1 MTMRN
6 VDILF
11 QIELDCVKF
20 QRLLVS
26 DDSVSY
32 DEYKQLY
39 LTLNHFVKML
49 DTEIKKYYRSMV
61 K

>member
-11 QIELDCVKF
+11 QIQLDCVKF

-32 DEYKQLY
+32 DDYKRLY

-49 DTEIKKYYRSMV
+49 DIEIQKYYRNKV

>member
-20 QRLLVS
+20 QRLLLS

-32 DEYKQLY
+32 DDYKQLY
-39 LTLNHFVKML
+39 LTLNNFVKRL
-49 DTEIKKYYRSMV
+49 DSEIKKYYNNKV

>member
-20 QRLLVS
+20 QRLLLS

-32 DEYKQLY
+32 DDYKQLY
-39 LTLNHFVKML
+39 LTLNDFVKRL
-49 DTEIKKYYRSMV
+49 DFEIKKYYSNKV

>member
-1 MTMRN
+1 MTSRN

-32 DEYKQLY
+32 DDYKRLY

-49 DTEIKKYYRSMV
+49 DTEIQKYYRNKV
-61 K
+61 N

>member
-20 QRLLVS
+20 QRLLLS

-32 DEYKQLY
+32 DDYKELY
-39 LTLNHFVKML
+39 LTLNNFVKRL
-49 DTEIKKYYRSMV
+49 DFEVQKYYRNKV

>member
-1 MTMRN
+1 MTSRN

-26 DDSVSY
+26 DDSVTY
-32 DEYKQLY
+32 DEYKRLY

-49 DTEIKKYYRSMV
+49 DTEICKYYRSKV